1 MRKIV
6 ALNLLFNILL
16 IIILSSV
23 SAQNDPLNKKI
34 TVSAQKKT
42 LENVLENIT
51 QQTGIRFS
59 YNSQTVNP
67 NTIININAQNLTVK
81 EILNKILP
89 STVSYKKVGEH
100 IVFVLAESKMQK
112 AELLQENSVSDNGT
126 TADNCLMLKDT
137 ASLTQKEDMKS
148 QIAGLML
155 AVATASAP
163 VAAQDTVNKESVQ
176 ELEIIEPK
184 IELISQ
190 EIEII
195 VPKVELIS
203 TEIEG
208 FELNK
213 NIEDEVSLN
222 NDSVPENS
230 ISDDECC
237 LFFCRPFQLTLIY
250 PLGTGWTKSA
260 ERCYRFS
267 INILGG
273 TTGQIKGLE
282 LGGLFNTNRYGVFG
296 AQFAGLFNVT
306 GSCCS
311 EIFNRNAQF
320 AGIFNFTKKGK
331 SVQFAGVFNVGDTA
345 HLQAGGIFN
354 IAKNAGF
361 QAAGVFNMAKCAG
374 FQAAGIFNS
383 SNEKAGAQFAGIFN
397 QGCNV
402 PFQAAG
408 IGNIACKTGAQ
419 FAGIVNTAEQAPF
432 QAAGIVNVAQESV
445 CQMAGIVNITKKGR
459 FQLGLI
465 NVRDTVDGV
474 SIGLINIV
482 KKGGILEAGVEA
494 GEFVHT
500 ALTFRSGVQRLYS
513 IISVGYNYTQN
524 FLSVGYG
531 LGTSINLVGNLGMN
545 IELTSAAFTKWN
557 WRENNIARRHI
568 QLSPILNYQFFKH
581 FKIYAG
587 PTLNLLVQKAGRR
600 IIPES
605 YLKVPYSFIK
615 SNKQNPTYDF
625 WIGVK
630 GGIKF

>member
-6 ALNLLFNILL
+6 VKNLVFYFFIL
-16 IIILSSV
+16 IISSV
-23 SAQNDPLNKKI
+23 SAQNDPLSKKI
-34 TVSAQKKT
+34 TVSAQKET

-67 NTIININAQNLTVK
+67 DTKITVNAQNLPVK

-89 STVSYKKVGEH
+89 SSVSYKKVGEH
-100 IVFVLAESKMQK
+100 IVFVLAESRMQK
-112 AELLQENSVSDNGT
+112 AEKNDDAESRMQKAEILQENSVSDNGT

-176 ELEIIEPK
+176 KLEIIEPK

-190 EIEII
+190 EI
-195 VPKVELIS
+195 
-203 TEIEG
+203 
-208 FELNK
+208 
-213 NIEDEVSLN
+213 
-222 NDSVPENS
+222 
-230 ISDDECC
+230 
-237 LFFCRPFQLTLIY
+237 CRPFQLTLIY

-331 SVQFAGVFNVGDTA
+331 SAQFAGVFNIGDTA

-361 QAAGVFNMAKCAG
+361 QAAGIFNMAKCAG

-445 CQMAGIVNITKKGR
+445 CQMAGIVNVTKKGR

-482 KKGGILEAGVEA
+482 KKGGILEAGIEA

-513 IISVGYNYTQN
+513 VISVGYNYTQN

-545 IELTSAAFTKWN
+545 IELTSAAFRKWN
-557 WRENNIARRHI
+557 WRENNMARRHI

-587 PTLNLLVQKAGRR
+587 PTLNLLVQKSGQR
-600 IIPES
+600 IIPEN

-615 SNKQNPTYDF
+615 SNKQNPTYDL